1 MDSTQATD
9 ATPSEAEIDLP
20 VGDMTAQPVGTATDP
35 AVGTAT
41 ELLRAATRVAVL
53 TGAGISTDS
62 GIPDFRGP
70 DGVWTRDPDAE
81 KYSSIDHYLADPEL
95 RVRAWRFRMENP
107 AWTARPNDGHRA
119 LVELE
124 RSGRLQLLVTQNI
137 DGLHLA
143 AGSDPDRVVEVH
155 GTIREA
161 RCTNCGWRGE
171 MVPVMDRVRA
181 GEPDPPCEVCG
192 GILKSGTVFFGE
204 SLDPVDLERAFD
216 AATTCEVL
224 LCVGT
229 SLSVHP
235 IAQMVPLALRAGAQ
249 IVILNA
255 EETPYDDAAVVVR
268 GSIST
273 LLPRLLS

>member
-1 MDSTQATD
+1 MDPTSASDPPVT
-9 ATPSEAEIDLP
+9 ELEID
-20 VGDMTAQPVGTATDP
+20 VVTDRHDRTMD
-35 AVGTAT
+35 AAT
-41 ELLRAATRVAVL
+41 ELLRAATRVVVL

-81 KYSSIDHYLADPEL
+81 KYSSIDHYLADPDL

-107 AWTARPNDGHRA
+107 AWTALPNDGHRA

-124 RSGRLQLLVTQNI
+124 RSRRLQLLVTQNI
-137 DGLHLA
+137 DGLHAA
-143 AGSDPDRVVEVH
+143 AGSDADRVVEVH

-161 RCTNCGWRGE
+161 RCTECGWRGP
-171 MVPVMDRVRA
+171 MGPVMDRVRA
-181 GEPDPPCEVCG
+181 GDPDPACEACG

-204 SLDPVDLERAFD
+204 SLDPIDLERAFD

-229 SLSVHP
+229 SLAVYP
-235 IAQMVPLALRAGAQ
+235 IAQMVPLALRAGAHVI
-249 IVILNA
+249 IVNA
-255 EETPYDDAAVVVR
+255 EETPYDDDATVVR

-273 LLPRLLS
+273 LLPRMIG